1 MMAEINNAP
10 SSQRSA
16 HSCIQYKQS
25 NGTILVSS
33 RTKKIQIKDC
43 PPAGEGVHRWVY
55 HAWCTLCKGGFTD
68 EEARE
73 VCEVHATRPLT
84 RADFPKELPIEK
96 SGIILQVQK
105 AVYREERLIALASKL
120 DGFEEEDLLR
130 KSPIYPVSISP
141 ADFLRALY
149 EPGDRVLVFDE
160 FRTQGQGFWTCPAK
174 NAAHEARALERFIRP
189 PRGEGAWFLINPT
202 DAELRENPRL
212 GKKSRRAEENL
223 TAFRY
228 GMFESDKASLN
239 LWIRA
244 VAQLPLPIVSLTT
257 SGGDSLHAIVRVG
270 ALTADEFK
278 TTMQELRFALVTLG
292 ADEATVT
299 KPVQLSRLPGCYRA
313 EKKGWQRLLYL
324 NPQAD
329 GTPICDLPD
338 RNFISE

>member
-10 SSQRSA
+10 ASQMSA

-33 RTKKIQIKDC
+33 HTKKIRIKDC

-55 HAWCTLCKGGFTD
+55 HAWCTLCKGGLTD
-68 EEARE
+68 AEARE

-84 RADFPKELPIEK
+84 RADFPKELPTEK
-96 SGIILQVQK
+96 SGIITQPQK
-105 AVYREERLIALASKL
+105 AEYREGKLIALASKL
-120 DGFEEEDLLR
+120 DGFGELDLIK

-160 FRTQGQGFWTCPAK
+160 FQTQGQGFWTCPAK
-174 NAAHEARALERFIRP
+174 NASHDARALDQFIRP
-189 PRGEGAWFLINPT
+189 AKGAGAWFLINPT
-202 DAELRENPRL
+202 DAEFRNNPRL

-244 VAQLPLPIVSLTT
+244 VAQFPLPIVSLTT

-270 ALTADEFK
+270 ATTAEEFK
-278 TTMQELRFALVTLG
+278 TTLEKVRFTLVTLG
-292 ADEATVT
+292 ADDATVT
-299 KPVQLSRLPGCYRA
+299 KAVQLSRLPGCYRA
-313 EKKGWQRLLYL
+313 EKQGWQRLLYL
-324 NPQAD
+324 NPQAN

-338 RNFISE
+338 RNFNSE